1 MTQPVPLAV
10 DAADSAER
18 VALGA
23 TVAQARVAAIAIG
36 GAAGT
41 LARMAMADVFPPEPR
56 QWPWATFIVNLV
68 GALLLGWVLTCLA
81 RQAAPNRFLRPFIAT
96 GFCGALT
103 TFSAL
108 QIETLEFARGGPVAL
123 AVGYPLTSLA
133 AGLAAALAG
142 VTVAR
147 RRRQ

>member
-1 MTQPVPLAV
+1 MNPLLDRLGPGPDRIAAV
-10 DAADSAER
+10 M
-18 VALGA
+18 V
-23 TVAQARVAAIAIG
+23 G

-41 LARMAMADVFPPEPR
+41 LARAAMDEAVPHRPGA
-56 QWPWATFIVNLV
+56 WPWSTFTVNLV
-68 GALLLGWVLTCLA
+68 GALILGWLLA
-81 RQAAPNRFLRPFIAT
+81 HLAERAAASPHLRLLVGT

-108 QIETLEFARGGPVAL
+108 QIETLEFARSGPVAL

-147 RRRQ
+147 RCRQ